1 MQERPAGSWEGIS
14 RDGQVL
20 LRWAFGDATVQGVAD
35 AYPVCS
41 AEVDGLG
48 KVVSLIE
55 ATVVGS
61 RKGDHKLSRTLIGSY
76 DLQKKNGTLS
86 EEVVGGATGKISSR
100 V

>member
-1 MQERPAGSWEGIS
+1 M
-14 RDGQVL
+14 
-20 LRWAFGDATVQGVAD
+20 QGVAD
-35 AYPVCS
+35 AYPVCGT
-41 AEVDGLG
+41 EVDGLG

-76 DLQKKNGTLS
+76 DLQKRNGTLS